1 MRKIAVDRVSM
12 MVRLSTVDR
21 EHRTL
26 SNMIEHWLID
36 FRARH
41 AITSPVANDE
51 QLDTLPGQ
59 SGRSL

>member
-1 MRKIAVDRVSM
+1 M